1 MNQEFRDNPSFKAW
15 GPFISP
21 NYHNEP
27 ITRSDII
34 IASTVWALTLV
45 NIIIAFFL
53 AVRQTKESRAPLRS
67 IYIWMIW
74 MEMAV
79 CFVMGLE
86 CYLHL
91 LKFISPSFAFYFTIL
106 FWWCIQVQL
115 LLQIIINRIRVI
127 VPDRNRGRWIMIA
140 TATFV
145 TAINISVFN
154 IWIPARLQVNST
166 YHIANEYWDRIEK
179 GLYLLVD
186 AILNWFFLKTVKE
199 NLIKNGLTKYNS
211 LVRFNQK
218 IVIVS
223 LLMDVMIIGAM
234 SIPNSF
240 VYIQFHPLAYMVKL
254 NIEMTM
260 ANLIKRIA
268 ISTSRKT
275 GMHSMA
281 QEFRS
286 SSELSTGHHTGSA
299 YHRTQRASVHELSSF
314 VSCDADTK
322 AGDRDRIV
330 SFAPVGNQIKKTREV
345 IIRSEVNPYFQK
357 DGTEVEITSGSG
369 ALHHRTK
376 SGSGVVVEER
386 VIARRKSMES
396 IAEGNE
402 SMKSMKSTDANSK
415 KPDDSDDET
424 ALVGNKAWWPRAE
437 E

>member
-1 MNQEFRDNPSFKAW
+1 MTPRSESQDPELTPRKISHCQRILGSYRKGSLPACRRHTQLVLLEDCQGKPHQERSHQ
-15 GPFISP
+15 IQL
-21 NYHNEP
+21 
-27 ITRSDII
+27 TR
-34 IASTVWALTLV
+34 ALQPE
-45 NIIIAFFL
+45 N
-53 AVRQTKESRAPLRS
+53 RH
-67 IYIWMIW
+67 
-74 MEMAV
+74 
-79 CFVMGLE
+79 CFTAHGRHDYRRHV
-86 CYLHL
+86 H
-91 LKFISPSFAFYFTIL
+91 P
-106 FWWCIQVQL
+106 QL
-115 LLQIIINRIRVI
+115 IC
-127 VPDRNRGRWIMIA
+127 
-140 TATFV
+140 
-145 TAINISVFN
+145 
-154 IWIPARLQVNST
+154 
-166 YHIANEYWDRIEK
+166 
-179 GLYLLVD
+179 
-186 AILNWFFLKTVKE
+186 
-199 NLIKNGLTKYNS
+199 
-211 LVRFNQK
+211 
-218 IVIVS
+218 VS
-223 LLMDVMIIGAM
+223 LLSASNREATVLI
-234 SIPNSF
+234 SHCNS
-240 VYIQFHPLAYMVKL
+240 YIQFHPLAYMVKL

-386 VIARRKSMES
+386 VMARRKSMES